1 MGGQELCNR
10 GHQWELC
17 HDGTSSNTSYCQPSS
32 TGVMVSVPSF
42 KPGGNNTT
50 GSGYE
55 DIGVFCMLNV
65 FWMYLTCSMYFGCMY
80 SVFCMRGLFCT
91 YVWQAWYIYVNV
103 CICICCMYMYGRAG
117 CPARKCVYLAKSAA
131 TA

>member
-55 DIGVFCMLNV
+55 DIGVSCMLSV
-65 FWMYLTCSMYFGCMY
+65 FLMYLTCSMYFGCMY
-80 SVFCMRGLFCT
+80 SMFCMLGVFCMYARLG
-91 YVWQAWYIYVNV
+91 I
-103 CICICCMYMYGRAG
+103 CMY
-117 CPARKCVYLAKSAA
+117 VYVYV
-131 TA
+131 